1 MKKKIYELSGVDLSL
16 ALDAKE
22 ISSSLKGLKWIS
34 PEYPI
39 NPKEEIKLIN
49 YAKEKISMDETNKII
64 ISDYQILPSIIG
76 LKTSAPNK
84 WFDILSVPDQENKFF
99 LPYKDFFIKNIKK
112 QKIKTIYIIGEKEI
126 FLKNIFK
133 NECFREEKLRKKIK
147 KILIIDCFD

>member
-1 MKKKIYELSGVDLSL
+1 MKIKNLWVSGVDLSL

-64 ISDYQILPSIIG
+64 ISDYKFTLIIG

-99 LPYKDFFIKNIKK
+99 
-112 QKIKTIYIIGEKEI
+112 TI
-126 FLKNIFK
+126 
-133 NECFREEKLRKKIK
+133 
-147 KILIIDCFD
+147 

>member
-1 MKKKIYELSGVDLSL
+1 MDLSL

-49 YAKEKISMDETNKII
+49 YAKEKISTDETNKII

-99 LPYKDFFIKNIKK
+99 YHIKIFSL
-112 QKIKTIYIIGEKEI
+112 KT
-126 FLKNIFK
+126 
-133 NECFREEKLRKKIK
+133 
-147 KILIIDCFD
+147 